1 MTLKRRKVCY
11 MSRLAERS
19 EKFGVKSW
27 RGWLCVPLPSSS
39 SCRFARSLKSFQ
51 PTNPAPHSTRRRAS
65 ISTEKNVSPTTRA
78 SGDGGWWWLE
88 KTGEEKKKMMA
99 PGMRMGKNHASNDR
113 KPRAV
118 CFFTANRRSHGHC
131 HPLFKDFPAFF
142 SRSICH
148 SYVLI
153 VIRAKISLIRFLPLF
168 LFFLFSYIGFGWI
181 ITMFF
186 FSERYCRDHI
196 SS

>member
-1 MTLKRRKVCY
+1 
-11 MSRLAERS
+11 
-19 EKFGVKSW
+19 
-27 RGWLCVPLPSSS
+27 
-39 SCRFARSLKSFQ
+39 
-51 PTNPAPHSTRRRAS
+51 
-65 ISTEKNVSPTTRA
+65 
-78 SGDGGWWWLE
+78 
-88 KTGEEKKKMMA
+88 MMA
-99 PGMRMGKNHASNDR
+99 PGMRMEKNHASNDR

-153 VIRAKISLIRFLPLF
+153 VIRAKISLIRFLLLFF
-168 LFFLFSYIGFGWI
+168 LFFFFSYIGFGWI

-186 FSERYCRDHI
+186 FRSKDIVAITFHFDFERWRDFGEMWVVTI
-196 SS
+196 LLMFQSVA

>member
-1 MTLKRRKVCY
+1 
-11 MSRLAERS
+11 
-19 EKFGVKSW
+19 
-27 RGWLCVPLPSSS
+27 
-39 SCRFARSLKSFQ
+39 
-51 PTNPAPHSTRRRAS
+51 
-65 ISTEKNVSPTTRA
+65 
-78 SGDGGWWWLE
+78 
-88 KTGEEKKKMMA
+88 MMA
-99 PGMRMGKNHASNDR
+99 PGMRMEKNHASNDR

-153 VIRAKISLIRFLPLF
+153 VIRAKISLIRFLLLFF
-168 LFFLFSYIGFGWI
+168 LFFFSYIGFGWI

-186 FSERYCRDHI
+186 FRSKDIVAITFHFDFERWRDFGEMWVVTI
-196 SS
+196 LLMFQSVA